1 MKIPGPN
8 EVGEVQYNLILEKVI
23 PSLRHGLRILF
34 RDGCP
39 YPKEDTLY
47 VGASEV
53 YQRKLAYDLKEA
65 GWKVEYNEDD
75 YDTYEEI
82 KISGY

>member
-34 RDGCP
+34 RDGAL
-39 YPKEDTLY
+39 TL
-47 VGASEV
+47 
-53 YQRKLAYDLKEA
+53 K
-65 GWKVEYNEDD
+65 
-75 YDTYEEI
+75 
-82 KISGY
+82 KIPSM